1 MLEKKEGAKMT
12 TRADVA
18 KLAGVSESTV
28 SYVLS
33 GKRPISEATK
43 KRVLAAIDKSGY
55 KSNYAAA
62 ALAGGTPRLV
72 TMMVSNLFKERTSQI
87 IGTLVEGVVDGV
99 DESGFHSVIWPVSEN
114 ADSDIKLLLKTNISG
129 GVILMNVS
137 ENDQRVH
144 LLNSENVPFVVL
156 GRTDVGFDYNYVD
169 RDFDGRDRLAL
180 EKLKE
185 LGHNE
190 IGVILYG
197 KIIRPHLR
205 KIAKELKLNLYLI
218 PTQNTFEGG
227 GEAARIL
234 RERHPQ
240 VTGVISLLD
249 VATLGFV
256 ESAESKGILIPEEVS
271 LIGLNMLES
280 QAESISPAISTIAYD
295 AYEMAKSC
303 GKLMVEVISG
313 DKSKPTVGQLWTGV
327 YMERETV
334 AQVRRN
340 RDN

>member
-1 MLEKKEGAKMT
+1 VT

-43 KRVLAAIDKSGY
+43 KRVLAAIYKSGY

-72 TMMVSNLFKERTSQI
+72 TMMISNLFKEPASQI

-99 DESGFHSVIWPVSEN
+99 DEAGFHSVIWPVSEN

-137 ENDQRVH
+137 DNDQRVH
-144 LLNSENVPFVVL
+144 LLNSEKVPFVVL
-156 GRTDVGFDYNYVD
+156 GRTNVGFEYNYVD
-169 RDFDGRDRLAL
+169 RDFESRDRLAL
-180 EKLKE
+180 EKLRE
-185 LGHNE
+185 LGHIE

-197 KIIRPHLR
+197 KVVRSHLK
-205 KIAKELKLNLYLI
+205 KIAKDLKLNLHLI
-218 PTQNTFEGG
+218 STQNTFEGG
-227 GEAARIL
+227 FEVARTL
-234 RERHPQ
+234 KARHPK
-240 VTGVISLLD
+240 VTGIISLLD

-256 ESAESKGILIPEEVS
+256 EAAEANGVLIPEEVS

-280 QAESISPAISTIAYD
+280 QAESISPTISTIAYD

-303 GKLMVEVISG
+303 GKLMVEVIAG
-313 DKSKPTVGQLWTGV
+313 DKSKPTVGQLWTGE
-327 YMERETV
+327 YMSRESV
-334 AQVRRN
+334 SKARKN
-340 RDN
+340 ID